1 MPIHFSK
8 ENKTIC
14 TWFSN
19 SLTASVW
26 DLAAKVWRI
35 VASKP
40 TFSGWLLFLKK
51 QQQYSV
57 SGSYNCYWIQ
67 INVRYIYM
75 HTKRK
80 KSENT
85 INIHVYLSNLFY
97 IVIRHHLTSK
107 QLDVMI
113 HFRWRIFYLCKSRL

>member
-1 MPIHFSK
+1 
-8 ENKTIC
+8 
-14 TWFSN
+14 
-19 SLTASVW
+19 
-26 DLAAKVWRI
+26 
-35 VASKP
+35 
-40 TFSGWLLFLKK
+40 
-51 QQQYSV
+51 
-57 SGSYNCYWIQ
+57 
-67 INVRYIYM
+67 M

-113 HFRWRIFYLCKSRL
+113 HFRWGIFYLCKSRL